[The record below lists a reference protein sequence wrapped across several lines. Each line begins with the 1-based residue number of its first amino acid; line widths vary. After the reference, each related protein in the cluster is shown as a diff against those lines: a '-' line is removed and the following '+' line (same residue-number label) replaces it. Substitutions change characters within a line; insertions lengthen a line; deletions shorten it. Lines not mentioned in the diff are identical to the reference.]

1 MCRASIRGAAAPR
14 GHRWA
19 GRGATSSLGRSA
31 LRAARE
37 SPSVTPAAAPRTH
50 RGCLHRALD
59 PVDRPAMGG
68 AAAGYANGRSSPRL
82 DAGREPHAI
91 EPGDSLGRPP
101 CHRRRHRCPR
111 APARPCVCA
120 SAHHARALAGAQRG
134 LRRVLAPR
142 VDPGS
147 LRRSRSSTTARAPS
161 PRALHPE
168 PYTPALIP
176 ALTPALTPGGKSSA
190 MELLDC
196 ADGDGDGEV
205 TSQEASSMLSMCLTY
220 TRAVQPR
227 ARPRSQ
233 SR

>member
-37 SPSVTPAAAPRTH
+37 IPSVTPAAAPRTH

-68 AAAGYANGRSSPRL
+68 AAAGYANGRSLPRL
-82 DAGREPHAI
+82 DAGRALHAI

-101 CHRRRHRCPR
+101 CHRRRHRCPH

-134 LRRVLAPR
+134 PRRVLAPR
-142 VDPGS
+142 VDPVARGTRTGRDGT
-147 LRRSRSSTTARAPS
+147 RRGAYSASAHDLK
-161 PRALHPE
+161 RALCGRHIHSRNTVVHGHAVRHE
-168 PYTPALIP
+168 TGRA
-176 ALTPALTPGGKSSA
+176 
-190 MELLDC
+190 
-196 ADGDGDGEV
+196 
-205 TSQEASSMLSMCLTY
+205 ASG
-220 TRAVQPR
+220 
-227 ARPRSQ
+227 
-233 SR
+233 